1 MLSGQVVKGKGLVQ
15 TDLAAGP
22 RSALAG
28 CVTRTGCLASL
39 RLQCSHSFQKYLL
52 RTYLLCARPISKSW
66 GYSNEHTDLMAYIW
80 VGLTGNEQT
89 EYVKH
94 ILREIVLTAKEK
106 NKLEKGNRKYGV
118 CTHV

>member
-1 MLSGQVVKGKGLVQ
+1 
-15 TDLAAGP
+15 
-22 RSALAG
+22 
-28 CVTRTGCLASL
+28 
-39 RLQCSHSFQKYLL
+39 
-52 RTYLLCARPISKSW
+52 
-66 GYSNEHTDLMAYIW
+66 MAYIL